1 MTLTVLTYLLYLTI
15 SIGLTIWVGRTL
27 FTNGRAFLLDIFR
40 GNVQLA
46 DSVNKL
52 LLVGFYLVNVG
63 YVSLSMYIGMDI
75 LSMEHLMEKLSYKL
89 GMILLVLGAMHFTN
103 LVILYKLRKRS
114 QADMK
119 IAAA

>member
-1 MTLTVLTYLLYLTI
+1 MTLTVLAYLLYLTI